1 MIVILNLRQIINLN
15 VDKST
20 TRAFRKKSW
29 SSKTTQIEG
38 YIIHNALTVQ
48 SVVDQFPGPYE
59 VSTFGHNVRRALLI
73 FAGLKIALK
82 LKLKPENDSLS
93 R

>member
-1 MIVILNLRQIINLN
+1 MLIKVQPEHFGR
-15 VDKST
+15 
-20 TRAFRKKSW
+20 RAGLL
-29 SSKTTQIEG
+29 KTTQIEG
-38 YIIHNALTVQ
+38 YIIHNALTPQ
-48 SVVDQFPGPYE
+48 SVVHQFPGPDQ